1 MQIPQIGYVVIFI
14 LVLVFI
20 YGFFAEPSEKFSDRF
35 HETIIVEPSSFGPCS
50 GLNAFKKASCLAK
63 EKAKS
68 KSEN

>member
-35 HETIIVEPSSFGPCS
+35 HETVIVEPSSFGPCS
-50 GLNAFKKASCLAK
+50 GLNAIKKASCLAK
-63 EKAKS
+63 EKSKS

>member
-35 HETIIVEPSSFGPCS
+35 HETVIVEPSSFGPCS

-63 EKAKS
+63 EKSKS